1 MPEARVQLAIEVEVE
16 GAEDLTALRRE
27 LEQLGQTGSASIAR
41 LDASLAST
49 LSHLGQSRELVAAAT
64 QSFLQNHRQL
74 FSSLEPIFQ
83 GLFAR
88 LLTGARGFRDALKH
102 LLADLLRLFLRTI
115 EQIVGGW
122 LSGFRQ
128 MSALG
133 GGFGGGVLGVLGPM
147 LSSGLGFQFG
157 LGGTPP
163 TFPTGGG
170 GGGSASNLG
179 LLSQLGIPVRDLT
192 LGGLTI
198 PGGLLASG
206 GLFLGLTGV
215 QRGSPV
221 LGALGGAA
229 AGFAFGGPIGA
240 VIGAIAGLLGGIFS
254 RGKKKRQAARIAE
267 EGFAEMRRIV
277 EQFKAF
283 QIDFE
288 SAFAQINAVWEQMQ
302 AAWRQL
308 GKSIFKRSLRGEQ
321 PEFNQIVAELKQ
333 IQQAREART
342 NLIAALPIPE
352 FLGGGFVRAEA
363 SRRGGTGDARLLAF
377 LHQGEAVLN
386 RRAVQSLGPSFIELA
401 NRAPSF
407 QQGGPVGQTFLSGR
421 SAGTPFPPAISVN
434 IYPSSGMNEEQ
445 LADYAIRKLR
455 RLLADQGL
463 RLGS

>member
-16 GAEDLTALRRE
+16 GAEQLTALRRE
-27 LEQLGQTGSASIAR
+27 LEQLGQAGATAVGR
-41 LDASLAST
+41 LDTALAAT
-49 LSHLGQSRELVAAAT
+49 LDHLQQSRELVAAAT
-64 QSFLQNHRQL
+64 RSFLQAHGQL

-83 GLFAR
+83 GFFTR
-88 LLTGARGFRDALKH
+88 LLSGARGFRDAWKR

-115 EQIVGGW
+115 EQMVSGW

-133 GGFGGGVLGVLGPM
+133 GGGFGGGFGGGLLGVLAPI
-147 LSSGLGFQFG
+147 LSSGLGFQLS

-163 TFPTGGG
+163 TFPTQGG
-170 GGGSASNLG
+170 GGGSASNIG

-215 QRGSPV
+215 QRGSP
-221 LGALGGAA
+221 LMGALGGAA

-240 VIGAIAGLLGGIFS
+240 VIGAIAGLLGGVFG
-254 RGKKKRQAARIAE
+254 RGKKKRQAARVAE

-277 EQFKAF
+277 EQFKRF
-283 QIDFE
+283 QIDFDT
-288 SAFAQINAVWEQMQ
+288 SLAQITAIWEQMQ

-321 PEFNQIVAELKQ
+321 PEFDQIVGELKQ
-333 IQQAREART
+333 IQQAREARSRLLET
-342 NLIAALPIPE
+342 LPLPE
-352 FLGGGFVRAEA
+352 FQAGGLVRAVRA
-363 SRRGGTGDARLLAF
+363 GDGRVLAF

-386 RRAVQSLGPSFIELA
+386 RRAVQALGEERIDRL
-401 NRAPSF
+401 NR
-407 QQGGPVGQTFLSGR
+407 GQHPTRPDSR
-421 SAGTPFPPAISVN
+421 PVN
-434 IYPSSGMNEEQ
+434 IQIFIDGRGADPEQ
-445 LADYAIRKLR
+445 IAAFTLRKLR
-455 RLLADQGL
+455 RELADRGL
-463 RLGS
+463 HLGS